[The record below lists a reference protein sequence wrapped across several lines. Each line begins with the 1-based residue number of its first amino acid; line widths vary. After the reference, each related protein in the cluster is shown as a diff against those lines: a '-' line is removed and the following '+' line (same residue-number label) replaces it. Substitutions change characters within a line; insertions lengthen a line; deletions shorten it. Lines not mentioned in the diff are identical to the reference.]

1 MRGANAMS
9 EPRILAINP
18 GSTSTKIAVY
28 DGEKVLFEK
37 NIGHSTAELSA
48 FKDMADQFHFRKDII
63 LQELRS
69 ADIEPS
75 TIAVIVAR
83 GGLLKPVP
91 SGVYSINELL
101 LNDLREGIRIS
112 QHASNLAGLIAF
124 DLAGE
129 LPQTTAYVAD
139 PPVVDELD
147 EVARIT
153 GHPLFVRKSRFHA
166 LNQKAVARKYAR
178 SIHRTYEE
186 LNLIVAHMGGGTSIG
201 AHRKGLIIDVNDAL
215 DGEGPFTPERSGTL
229 PAGDLARLCYSG
241 QYTHDEVRKMLT
253 GKGGLTAYLGTND
266 AREVERRIAAGD
278 QQARLIMD
286 AMIYQ
291 VSKEIGAM
299 FTVLKGDADAIILT
313 GGIAHNARITDAII
327 ERVRKL
333 APVII
338 YPGEDEMEA
347 LALNGLLLLR
357 GEIRAKEYR

>member
-1 MRGANAMS
+1 MS

-28 DGEKVLFEK
+28 EGEKAVFQK
-37 NIGHSTAELSA
+37 NIEHSTAELSA
-48 FKDMADQFHFRKDII
+48 FRDMADQFHFRKDII
-63 LQELRS
+63 FKELSS

-75 TIAVIVAR
+75 TIAAIVAR

-91 SGVYSINELL
+91 SGIYSINEPLL
-101 LNDLREGIRIS
+101 EDLREGIRIS

-124 DLAGE
+124 DMAND
-129 LPQTTAYVAD
+129 LPGTAAYIAD

-147 EVARIT
+147 DVARIT

-178 SIHRTYEE
+178 SVQRPYEE
-186 LNLIVAHMGGGTSIG
+186 LDLIVAHMGGGISVG
-201 AHRKGLIIDVNDAL
+201 AHRKGLIVDVNDAL

-241 QYTHDEVRKMLT
+241 RYTHEEVRKMLT
-253 GKGGLTAYLGTND
+253 GGGGLSAYLGTND
-266 AREVERRIAAGD
+266 VREVERRIASGD
-278 QQARLIMD
+278 EQARLIMD

-299 FTVLKGDADAIILT
+299 FTVLKGHADAIILT
-313 GGIAHNARITDAII
+313 GGIAHNTRITDAII
-327 ERVRKL
+327 ERVAKL

-347 LALNGLLLLR
+347 LALNGLLVLR
-357 GEIRAKEYR
+357 GEISAKVYR